1 MPAHPYF
8 LSAPQG
14 ARFIFCQPELR
25 CSRWRPSQTTQDA
38 PRVICKPL
46 CRLLLRSLATPS
58 LPDPNSCSDRVE
70 QVPRKRETR
79 NSDLC
84 KFCDPGGRNI
94 KTGHS
99 EPKAR
104 GLNMKR
110 LDVQSRMPPQ
120 LPHRL
125 VQLLRLYLHL
135 DDEEPARAVEK
146 QQVNRPPSPDVEDT
160 GISLAR
166 SVSPASSKSG
176 FAAR

>member
-1 MPAHPYF
+1 MLPPRRPRIELSSLQTPDGRHMPANPHF

-14 ARFIFCQPELR
+14 ARIIFCPPELR

-94 KTGHS
+94 KNRPQRAEG
-99 EPKAR
+99 AR
-104 GLNMKR
+104 PQYETSR
-110 LDVQSRMPPQ
+110 RTARMPPQ

-125 VQLLRLYLHL
+125 VQLFRLYLHL
-135 DDEEPARAVEK
+135 
-146 QQVNRPPSPDVEDT
+146 
-160 GISLAR
+160 
-166 SVSPASSKSG
+166 
-176 FAAR
+176 